1 MLTLESKQI
10 EVYGYNSQVNGLGFF
25 GLFGLFFNSL
35 VLGFRGSVLG
45 FLGGG
50 VCFSLGFVF
59 VVANLPFYSV
69 TSCKNK

>member
-1 MLTLESKQI
+1 MLTLESKQT
-10 EVYGYNSQVNGLGFF
+10 EVSGYNSQVNGLGFS

-35 VLGFRGSVLG
+35 VLGFYGVCFG
-45 FLGGG
+45 GGG